1 MVYIIQI
8 NNQFW
13 QLNDD
18 GSLVRLTKEKYE
30 ALLESGAEVVALQ
43 DTIKANS
50 SSQDSITTESS
61 ISDFFVNLTRLGPA
75 LLPQSMFYLTC

>member
-18 GSLVRLTKEKYE
+18 GSLVKSTKEQYE